1 MAGDLPRRHREQSCD
16 GRCCDESH
24 TVITVPLLVVSGRV
38 VALRAEQGDEL
49 FEVEVNEKVDA
60 LAVEL
65 PQWREEGR

>member
-1 MAGDLPRRHREQSCD
+1 
-16 GRCCDESH
+16 
-24 TVITVPLLVVSGRV
+24 VITVPLLVVSGRV
-38 VALRAEQGDEL
+38 VAMRAEQGDEL